1 MKNKLWFRYLIT
13 IVAVIASSFLQT
25 YAIKVFVEP
34 ANLLSSGFTGVAIL
48 IDRITSLYGFN
59 FSTSLGAILCFKSI
73 GKKFVI
79 SSLCQVFLTSFLLRI
94 CTFPPLFNDVI
105 LNVFFGGFVYGMS
118 TVIALRGNTSSAG
131 TDFIALYVSNKM
143 GKSIW
148 EYVFIFNA
156 LILCIFGYMFGWIYA
171 GYSIVFQ
178 FISTKTI
185 SSFYQRYK
193 RVTLQITTTHPEQ
206 IIERYVKDYRQAGYR
221 VYEISSKDNHGLEEL
236 KTVFKDKVSVITGQ
250 SGVGKS
256 SFLNALDINLKLET
270 NEISKSLGRGKHTTR
285 HVELLKMYGGYLG
298 DTPGFSSLE
307 LEMTPEEL
315 AVAYHDFAQF
325 SHECKFRGCLHDSEP
340 NCGVKKAVEDGKIS
354 KERYEHYLMNLQDVK
369 KKEERK
375 YG

>member
-1 MKNKLWFRYLIT
+1 MSQGRIIKALAGFYYVEDDHQIIQCHARGKFRKDE
-13 IVAVIASSFLQT
+13 
-25 YAIKVFVEP
+25 IKPLVGDFVEYEVEGDNDGYVMNVLP
-34 ANLLSSGFTGVAIL
+34 RHNCLVRPPICNVDQALIVSSCKEPDFSSILL
-48 IDRITSLYGFN
+48 D
-59 FSTSLGAILCFKSI
+59 K
-73 GKKFVI
+73 
-79 SSLCQVFLTSFLLRI
+79 FLL
-94 CTFPPLFNDVI
+94 VI
-105 LNVFFGGFVYGMS
+105 EHLGIEPIIIIS
-118 TVIALRGNTSSAG
+118 
-131 TDFIALYVSNKM
+131 KM
-143 GKSIW
+143 DLDEDESVK
-148 EYVFIFNA
+148 
-156 LILCIFGYMFGWIYA
+156 
-171 GYSIVFQ
+171 Q
-178 FISTKTI
+178 
-185 SSFYQRYK
+185 
-193 RVTLQITTTHPEQ
+193 
-206 IIERYVKDYRQAGYR
+206 YVKDYRQAGYR

>member
-1 MKNKLWFRYLIT
+1 MSQGRIIKALAGFYYVEGDHQIIQCRARGKFRKDE
-13 IVAVIASSFLQT
+13 
-25 YAIKVFVEP
+25 IKPLVGDFVEYEVEGDNDGYVMNVLP
-34 ANLLSSGFTGVAIL
+34 RHNCLVRPPICNVDQALIVSSCKEPDFSSILL
-48 IDRITSLYGFN
+48 D
-59 FSTSLGAILCFKSI
+59 K
-73 GKKFVI
+73 
-79 SSLCQVFLTSFLLRI
+79 FLL
-94 CTFPPLFNDVI
+94 VI
-105 LNVFFGGFVYGMS
+105 EHLGIEPIIIIS
-118 TVIALRGNTSSAG
+118 
-131 TDFIALYVSNKM
+131 KM
-143 GKSIW
+143 DLDEDESVK
-148 EYVFIFNA
+148 
-156 LILCIFGYMFGWIYA
+156 
-171 GYSIVFQ
+171 Q
-178 FISTKTI
+178 
-185 SSFYQRYK
+185 
-193 RVTLQITTTHPEQ
+193 
-206 IIERYVKDYRQAGYR
+206 YVKDYRQAGYR

>member
-1 MKNKLWFRYLIT
+1 MSQGRIIKALAGFYYVEDDQQIIQCRARGKFRKDE
-13 IVAVIASSFLQT
+13 
-25 YAIKVFVEP
+25 IKPLVGDFVEYEVEGDNDGYVMNVLP
-34 ANLLSSGFTGVAIL
+34 RHNCLVRPPICNVDQALIVSSCKEPDFSSILL
-48 IDRITSLYGFN
+48 D
-59 FSTSLGAILCFKSI
+59 K
-73 GKKFVI
+73 
-79 SSLCQVFLTSFLLRI
+79 FLL
-94 CTFPPLFNDVI
+94 VI
-105 LNVFFGGFVYGMS
+105 EHLGIEPIIIIS
-118 TVIALRGNTSSAG
+118 
-131 TDFIALYVSNKM
+131 KM
-143 GKSIW
+143 DLDEDESVK
-148 EYVFIFNA
+148 
-156 LILCIFGYMFGWIYA
+156 
-171 GYSIVFQ
+171 Q
-178 FISTKTI
+178 
-185 SSFYQRYK
+185 
-193 RVTLQITTTHPEQ
+193 
-206 IIERYVKDYRQAGYR
+206 YVKDYRQAGYR